1 MLSFLISAW
10 ASFFFFNSCQF
21 WSSQVLWLLLPQP
34 LRQRLLIPFCV
45 LYFPDSF
52 VLDTAISTA
61 MAGMK
66 VDFSCHCSR
75 GAGRSVC
82 WTDTT
87 PCTAELR
94 CERSRTVRTGHKR
107 HTNALKG
114 RFGYFTATVK
124 EGESSILSN
133 NLLDSECLVYF
144 TQHAS
149 PNMCSSQ
156 PRET

>member
-1 MLSFLISAW
+1 MPVLEFPGALATAAPASAAKAADPILCTVLS
-10 ASFFFFNSCQF
+10 
-21 WSSQVLWLLLPQP
+21 
-34 LRQRLLIPFCV
+34 RLLR
-45 LYFPDSF
+45 
-52 VLDTAISTA
+52 
-61 MAGMK
+61 AGHSHQHSYQS
-66 VDFSCHCSR
+66 SCHCSR

-82 WTDTT
+82 WIDTT

-107 HTNALKG
+107 HTNALKS